1 MKKVVC
7 LVCGLVNLDRFTSY
21 PNCAACGA
29 RLPERPTPKWRTFW
43 WRPVPPFYWASAVG
57 LGVAVLG
64 IGAGSVV
71 RDTRDTTP
79 KLLVVYL
86 QVPRSPAAN
95 GLLSVRF
102 TLDST
107 EGNPA
112 QSFDTVGL
120 RFSRE
125 LEQNFQLISL
135 YPSPDTSEDSAV
147 GQYFMWRT
155 LPRVGDLRLTLK
167 PRRSGKLQLKAT
179 LAARGYEP
187 FDVQRAVFAPPLRA
201 KKEN

>member
-7 LVCGLVNLDRFTSY
+7 LVCGLVNLDRFTTY
-21 PNCAACGA
+21 PNCAACGV
-29 RLPERPTPKWRTFW
+29 RLPEKPTPKWRTFW
-43 WRPVPPFYWASAVG
+43 FQPVRPFYWATVVG
-57 LGVAVLG
+57 IGVAVLG
-64 IGAGSVV
+64 VGAGGLV

-86 QVPRSPAAN
+86 QVPRSTAAN

-102 TLDST
+102 ILDST

-112 QSFDTVGL
+112 QSFDMVRL

-125 LEQNFQLISL
+125 LEQNFQLVAL
-135 YPSPDTSEDSAV
+135 SPTPETSENSAV

-155 LPRVGDLRLTLK
+155 LPRVGDLQLTLK

-179 LAARGYEP
+179 LAAKGYAP
-187 FDVQRAVFAPPLRA
+187 FDVQRTVFAPPPRA
-201 KKEN
+201 QKEK